1 MKISRL
7 DHLVLTVRD
16 VGAACSFYSLVLGME
31 VVTFGGG
38 RKALLF
44 GSQKINLHEKDN
56 EFEPKPQTPTPGSA
70 DLCFI
75 SETPLD
81 QVVEY
86 LREQNVPIEEG
97 PVERTGA
104 TGKITSLYI
113 RDPDG
118 NLIEISTYGV
128 TISAE
133 ALDGRLKILFV
144 DNHARFA
151 GITARTF
158 LSAHDVTIV
167 SDMEA
172 ARQELATGSFDIM
185 LVDYDLDDGQ
195 GADLVLEVAPLAN
208 RPAIIATSAHAPGNQ
223 ALLEAGADAIC
234 SKMEFKKIEA
244 VMAGALAR
252 RKG

>member
-16 VGAACSFYSLVLGME
+16 VEAACSFYSLVLGME

-44 GSQKINLHEKDN
+44 GSQKINLHEKGS
-56 EFEPKPQTPTPGSA
+56 EFEPKAEAPTPGSA

-75 SETPLD
+75 SDIPLD
-81 QVVEY
+81 QVAEF
-86 LREQNVPIEEG
+86 LREQGVDIEEG

-113 RDPDG
+113 RDPDR

-128 TISAE
+128 SVPIE
-133 ALDGRLKILFV
+133 ALSTRLKILFV
-144 DNHARFA
+144 ENHARFA

-167 SDMEA
+167 SDMES
-172 ARQELATGSFDIM
+172 ARQELATGSFNVV

-195 GADLVLEVAPLAN
+195 GADLVLEIAPLAN

-234 SKMEFKKIEA
+234 SKMEFKKIET
-244 VMAGALAR
+244 VMAEAIAR
-252 RKG
+252 RR